1 MKVTRPYVMRAR
13 AESAEETRRRVL
25 AAAVD
30 ELWRRRVSEVRL
42 EDVAARAGVTTQTV
56 LRLFGRRSDLL
67 EAGLAAMRDR
77 VLAQRGSADVGDV
90 QGTIAAL
97 FDHYE
102 DIGDVVIRNLA
113 DEAAHPELRG
123 WLERGRA
130 VHRQSMERQFAAHL
144 AGRPDRELLLDCLVV
159 ACDVYAWKLLRRDAS
174 RSRPEAEACVR
185 RLVNAILASA

>member
-56 LRLFGRRSDLL
+56 LRLFGRRSVLL

-77 VLAQRGSADVGDV
+77 VLAQRGSAGVGDV